1 MRRGQRQRKFK
12 KESTIYGI
20 PVKNSNNLDMSQ
32 QMNMID
38 GSELISPQIKRQE
51 TDTCDVLILSS
62 ESRPV

>member
-1 MRRGQRQRKFK
+1 
-12 KESTIYGI
+12 
-20 PVKNSNNLDMSQ
+20 MSQ